1 MEYAHLKD
9 RLFVLLVRLGLD
21 LLRQL
26 DDRLEMRVLLLL
38 HK

>member
-1 MEYAHLKD
+1 MEYAHLED

-26 DDRLEMRVLLLL
+26 DDRL
-38 HK
+38 